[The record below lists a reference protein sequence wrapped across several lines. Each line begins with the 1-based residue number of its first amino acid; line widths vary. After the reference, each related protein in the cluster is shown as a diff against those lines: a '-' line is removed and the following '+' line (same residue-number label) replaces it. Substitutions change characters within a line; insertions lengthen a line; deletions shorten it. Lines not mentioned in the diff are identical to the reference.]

1 MYPPLFC
8 LPTAELVNT
17 ARHRCRFLPPFSG
30 SHVSVSPTSWT
41 REKLAPITRLNQ
53 HVCTLS
59 LQPCPRFVFPSPPC
73 LASCLLS
80 FKFKVLR
87 VFRLMDGLRWFV
99 YVQVFVYL
107 LISNVKP
114 RLLSSCACVRD
125 GTCFFAAWAISLQLP
140 VVSDLWDDCHADVL
154 FHMYIWA
161 APLILFYFLFLL
173 LLLCFSFFVV
183 QPSNQISHWLIMRT
197 TQEVHVLLS
206 SWHTKTLPL
215 TLYLRGCICVLMK
228 SCT

>member
-17 ARHRCRFLPPFSG
+17 ARHLCRFLPPFSG

-125 GTCFFAAWAISLQLP
+125 GTCFFAAWAVSLQFPAVTCSFRSLRWRSCRCFVSYVHLGCPSYFILFFVFVVVALFFFFCGSAIKSNISLVNHENNP
-140 VVSDLWDDCHADVL
+140 RGPCFA
-154 FHMYIWA
+154 
-161 APLILFYFLFLL
+161 ILLTHTETPPH
-173 LLLCFSFFVV
+173 S
-183 QPSNQISHWLIMRT
+183 
-197 TQEVHVLLS
+197 LS
-206 SWHTKTLPL
+206 
-215 TLYLRGCICVLMK
+215 
-228 SCT
+228 

>member
-1 MYPPLFC
+1 MDEGE
-8 LPTAELVNT
+8 TRSNHAT
-17 ARHRCRFLPPFSG
+17 QSARLHF
-30 SHVSVSPTSWT
+30 VSPA
-41 REKLAPITRLNQ
+41 L
-53 HVCTLS
+53 
-59 LQPCPRFVFPSPPC
+59 PRFVFPSPPC

-206 SWHTKTLPL
+206 SWHTQTLPL

>member
-17 ARHRCRFLPPFSG
+17 ARHRCRFTPPFSG

-125 GTCFFAAWAISLQLP
+125 GTCFFAAWAVSLQLP

-161 APLILFYFLFLL
+161 APLILFSFLVLL
-173 LLLCFSFFVV
+173 LLLCFSFFCGSAIK
-183 QPSNQISHWLIMRT
+183 SNISLVNHENNPRGPCFAI
-197 TQEVHVLLS
+197 LLT
-206 SWHTKTLPL
+206 HTDTPPHSL
-215 TLYLRGCICVLMK
+215 
-228 SCT
+228 S